1 MGSTCSRDGGLQACS
16 QDFSRGWGEG
26 WVGAH
31 LENRD
36 QIINVRTIRYAS
48 SAADIQRRVSNLQ
61 TIKLKLFGATFNGTE
76 KFGERQR
83 REALGGFGGM
93 PPPPPKKN
101 FKFESLKR
109 IFPALPGR

>member
-1 MGSTCSRDGGLQACS
+1 MGSTCSRGGGLQACS

-61 TIKLKLFGATFNGTE
+61 TIKLKLFGATFNGTG
-76 KFGERQR
+76 KFGER
-83 REALGGFGGM
+83 
-93 PPPPPKKN
+93 
-101 FKFESLKR
+101 
-109 IFPALPGR
+109 